1 MLLAVHRYVNA
12 RRPANSFPYVP
23 SWIPF
28 FGASFHFRHGPM
40 RVLQAYTATYGPV
53 FNLTVLGKTITY
65 VTDATLFP
73 PLVKCPALGLFPLKI
88 KFYERVFG
96 STSHDDPDVFAFL
109 AKHTRQNILAHLS
122 GTSLAQWTAKS
133 HALFQRQVAEGGF
146 SDEFDVSVYAWL
158 APKVFAT
165 LLDTFYGKGL
175 CTPQLAHDFD
185 LLESKIVALY
195 AGAPATL
202 LKVTEP
208 RQRLHEALREYI
220 EAHTDTVAPIVGERW
235 DFCRDKQVDQAA
247 YQLAFVWAMT
257 SNVVRTLFWLL
268 CHLQQYPVAWS
279 AVEGEVQACVGAQK
293 GDTPLSE
300 SVQTT
305 CPLLD
310 SAVKETLRLR
320 FSGSVLRVAVAH
332 ATVDL
337 PNGTQLRMQP
347 GDEIMLWGGLGYHDP
362 SRFHNPDDFQF
373 DRFARYP
380 DLVKDFRPF
389 GLGKFNCPGQ
399 FFAVE
404 FLKVALATLM
414 LDTEISQFEG
424 SASPNYTTAG
434 VFAPKDA
441 EAVRMCIRR
450 RVFMADHPTM
460 DEPSNGCVSC
470 A

>member
-1 MLLAVHRYVNA
+1 
-12 RRPANSFPYVP
+12 
-23 SWIPF
+23 
-28 FGASFHFRHGPM
+28 
-40 RVLQAYTATYGPV
+40 
-53 FNLTVLGKTITY
+53 
-65 VTDATLFP
+65 
-73 PLVKCPALGLFPLKI
+73 
-88 KFYERVFG
+88 
-96 STSHDDPDVFAFL
+96 
-109 AKHTRQNILAHLS
+109 
-122 GTSLAQWTAKS
+122 
-133 HALFQRQVAEGGF
+133 QRQVAEGGF
-146 SDEFDVSVYAWL
+146 GDEFDVSVYAWL

-220 EAHTDTVAPIVGERW
+220 EAHTDT
-235 DFCRDKQVDQAA
+235 
-247 YQLAFVWAMT
+247 
-257 SNVVRTLFWLL
+257 
-268 CHLQQYPVAWS
+268 
-279 AVEGEVQACVGAQK
+279 
-293 GDTPLSE
+293 
-300 SVQTT
+300 
-305 CPLLD
+305 
-310 SAVKETLRLR
+310 
-320 FSGSVLRVAVAH
+320 AVAH

-380 DLVKDFRPF
+380 DLAKDFRPF

-460 DEPSNGCVSC
+460 DETSNGCVSC

>member
-1 MLLAVHRYVNA
+1 MLDLSSLVQVVAAVILLAVHRYVNA

-146 SDEFDVSVYAWL
+146 GDEFDVSVYAWL

-220 EAHTDTVAPIVGERW
+220 EAHTDTG
-235 DFCRDKQVDQAA
+235 Q
-247 YQLAFVWAMT
+247 
-257 SNVVRTLFWLL
+257 
-268 CHLQQYPVAWS
+268 
-279 AVEGEVQACVGAQK
+279 
-293 GDTPLSE
+293 
-300 SVQTT
+300 

-380 DLVKDFRPF
+380 DLAKDFRPF

-460 DEPSNGCVSC
+460 DETSNGCVSC

>member
-1 MLLAVHRYVNA
+1 MLDLSSLVQVVAAVILLAVHRYVNA

-146 SDEFDVSVYAWL
+146 GDEFDVSVYAWL

-220 EAHTDTVAPIVGERW
+220 EAHTDT
-235 DFCRDKQVDQAA
+235 
-247 YQLAFVWAMT
+247 
-257 SNVVRTLFWLL
+257 
-268 CHLQQYPVAWS
+268 
-279 AVEGEVQACVGAQK
+279 
-293 GDTPLSE
+293 
-300 SVQTT
+300 
-305 CPLLD
+305 
-310 SAVKETLRLR
+310 
-320 FSGSVLRVAVAH
+320 AVAH

-380 DLVKDFRPF
+380 DLAKDFRPF

-460 DEPSNGCVSC
+460 DETSNGCVSC